1 MMQREFPSNLIQ
13 KVNLR
18 MAQFFNQATLS
29 YNAGSTTSNVTVGE
43 LLETLS
49 ASKTA
54 LPSTYSAGDTVTYAI
69 SIVNAGAAPFTGL
82 AVTDDLG
89 EFTDGTLTLVPMDYL
104 SGSVRLYVNGTLS
117 APPAATTDPLTFSG
131 INIPAG
137 GNALLLYQAAINE
150 FAPLTEG
157 SSITNTAVVSGG
169 GLTAP
174 ITVTADITAE
184 SALALSI
191 SKAICPSTVTE
202 NEPITYTFVIQNSGS
217 VPAVATDNIT
227 VTDTF
232 TPALSDLTAALDG
245 TPLALT
251 TDYTYD
257 PTTGQFATVPGRI
270 TVPAATYTRDPV
282 TGAVTVEPGVAVLTV
297 TGTI

>member
-1 MMQREFPSNLIQ
+1 M
-13 KVNLR
+13 R

-54 LPSTYSAGDTVTYAI
+54 LPATYGAGDIVTYAV
-69 SIVNAGAAPFTGL
+69 SIVNAGTTPFTNL
-82 AVTDDLG
+82 TVTDDLG
-89 EFTDGTLTLVPMDYL
+89 AFTEGTLTLIPLDYL
-104 SGSVRLYVNGTLS
+104 AGSARLYVNGVLQA
-117 APPAATTDPLTFSG
+117 APAVTTDPLTFTG
-131 INIPAG
+131 INVPAG
-137 GNALLLYQAAINE
+137 GNALLLYQATVNE
-150 FAPLTEG
+150 FAPLAEAST
-157 SSITNTAVVSGG
+157 ITNTATVSGG

-184 SALALSI
+184 TDPVLSI
-191 SKAICPSTVTE
+191 SKSICPSTVTE
-202 NEPITYTFVIQNSGS
+202 NEPITYTFVIQNSGAA
-217 VPAVATDNIT
+217 PAVATDNIT

-232 TPALSDLTAALDG
+232 NPALSDLTVTLDG
-245 TPLALT
+245 VPLALT

-257 PTTGQFATVPGRI
+257 PATGQFATVPSRI
-270 TVPAATYTRDPV
+270 TVPAATYTRNPE
-282 TGAVTVEPGVAVLTV
+282 TGEITVDPGVTVLTV

>member
-1 MMQREFPSNLIQ
+1 M
-13 KVNLR
+13 R

-54 LPSTYSAGDTVTYAI
+54 LPATYGAGDIVTYAV
-69 SIVNAGAAPFTGL
+69 SIVNAGTTPFTNL
-82 AVTDDLG
+82 TVTDDLG
-89 EFTDGTLTLVPMDYL
+89 AFTEGTLTLIPLDYL
-104 SGSVRLYVNGTLS
+104 AGSARLYINGVLLA
-117 APPAATTDPLTFSG
+117 APAVTTDPLTFTG
-131 INIPAG
+131 INVPAG
-137 GNALLLYQAAINE
+137 GNALLLYQATVNE
-150 FAPLTEG
+150 FAPLAAVST
-157 SSITNTAVVSGG
+157 ITNTATVSGG

-184 SALALSI
+184 TNPVLSI
-191 SKAICPSTVTE
+191 SKSICPSTVTE
-202 NEPITYTFVIQNSGS
+202 NEPITYTFVIQNSGAA
-217 VPAVATDNIT
+217 PAVATDNIT

-232 TPALSDLTAALDG
+232 NPALSDLTVTLDG
-245 TPLALT
+245 VPLALT

-257 PTTGQFATVPGRI
+257 PATGQFATVPSRI
-270 TVPAATYTRDPV
+270 TVPAATYTRNPE
-282 TGAVTVEPGVAVLTV
+282 TGEITVVPGVTVLTV